1 MGKGSPLLTA
11 GRESMIFWRD
21 GIMERVGTI
30 VGKTVG
36 NAVGKSTGNVVGTWP
51 GDAVRNGWEHD
62 RSRERGLETLETTN
76 GGKQESDGTECY
88 LAIALSLVV
97 PSTYVR
103 TGMVLY
109 YRYIIPGTYI
119 LLFIY
124 TQYYISYISYT

>member
-51 GDAVRNGWEHD
+51 GDAVWNGWEHD
-62 RSRERGLETLETTN
+62 RERGLETLETTN

-88 LAIALSLVV
+88 LTIALSLVV

-103 TGMVLY
+103 TVWYYATGISYQACTHCYLY
-109 YRYIIPGTYI
+109 TWYAY
-119 LLFIY
+119 
-124 TQYYISYISYT
+124 YYISYISYT